1 MKTLRLIA
9 AMLFLAAIFTVSAT
23 AQTSASGDKIG
34 LVNWAAFTDEKA
46 GITKFSAALT
56 ALAKEFDP
64 PYKEIQAMAAK
75 YNTLKTELEGYQKLR
90 NENKP
95 IPVAETE
102 LQKKLDQL
110 QQIGR
115 DVKFKQDDAKARY
128 QSRYVLLVGPV
139 ETDILKALNE
149 FATQKGYAVILD
161 GAKLEQGGIL
171 LGLNQKADVT
181 KDFITYYNARPATT
195 ATVTKK

>member
-1 MKTLRLIA
+1 VAR
-9 AMLFLAAIFTVSAT
+9 
-23 AQTSASGDKIG
+23 
-34 LVNWAAFTDEKA
+34 
-46 GITKFSAALT
+46 
-56 ALAKEFDP
+56 
-64 PYKEIQAMAAK
+64 

-95 IPVAETE
+95 IPVAEAE

-128 QSRYVLLVGPV
+128 QSRYVVLVGPV

-181 KDFITYYNARPATT
+181 KDFITYYNARPAPT